1 MRGGRVLSRVTCN
14 CHGAHDARAQKAVA
28 KYGLQLMSGG
38 KVLRFVFLGV
48 VVIVIVVVIAIVIVI
63 VIPIVIPIVIMI
75 VIAIQCS
82 IMTWQPKE

>member
-1 MRGGRVLSRVTCN
+1 MRMRGGRVLSRVTCN

-48 VVIVIVVVIAIVIVI
+48 VVIVIVVVVVIA
-63 VIPIVIPIVIMI
+63 IVIMI